1 MMKDWQQYYKE
12 RMISAEKA
20 ASMVK
25 SGDRIGFTVGRESQT
40 IGLAIAARLGEL
52 QNVNVYVPTPGYDF
66 GWYDPGWEESFKITC
81 SFPLGINEQMIKEKR
96 CDIAFGS
103 LFPFDLQY
111 FKEGLDVL
119 LTEISTPDEKGFCSF
134 GASLWNKKRQVQEA
148 RLVIAEVN
156 DKLIRTYGENYVHV
170 SEIDYFVEHQSQGT
184 TMGGGSLLGKKE
196 RKEVDEGM
204 KQIARNVGSLVKDGD
219 CLQIGVGRCTERL
232 VQMGILDGRNDI
244 GYQSEA
250 TVPGV
255 IRRVREGV
263 ITGKYKTVKPGKA
276 VITSVGGDTREEM
289 QWVHMNPLFEVVDVD
304 YLEDIRTISAID
316 NMVTINQTLIIDLF
330 GQSSAEGIGP
340 ELYSGAGGQV
350 PFQIGALLSKG
361 GRAITVAPST
371 ASGDK
376 ISRIVPLLP
385 EGTNVTIHKNLSDR
399 IITEYGIAELRGRS
413 QRQKAEALINVAHPK
428 FRDELRA
435 AAKKLFGL

>member
-12 RMISAEKA
+12 RTISAEKA

-40 IGLAIAARLGEL
+40 IGLSIAARLGEL

-81 SFPLGINEQMIKEKR
+81 SFPLGINEQMIKERR

-148 RLVIAEVN
+148 KLVIAEVN
-156 DKLIRTYGENYVHV
+156 DKLIRTFGENYVHV

-196 RKEVDEGM
+196 KKEVDEGM
-204 KQIARNVGSLVKDGD
+204 KQIAKNVGSLIKDGD

-232 VQMGILDGRNDI
+232 VQLGILDGRNDI

-250 TVPGV
+250 TVPGI

-289 QWVHMNPLFEVVDVD
+289 QWVNMNPLFEVVDVD
-304 YLEDIRTISAID
+304 YLEDIRTIAAID
-316 NMVTINQTLIIDLF
+316 NMVCINQTLVIDLF
-330 GQSSAEGIGP
+330 GQSSAESLGP

-361 GRAITVAPST
+361 GRGITVVPST

-385 EGTNVTIHKNLSDR
+385 EGTNVTIHKNLTDR
-399 IITEYGIAELRGRS
+399 VITEYGIAELRGRS

-435 AAKKLFGL
+435 AAKKMFGL

>member
-12 RMISAEKA
+12 RTISAEKA

-25 SGDRIGFTVGRESQT
+25 SNDRIGFTVGRESQT
-40 IGLAIAARLGEL
+40 IGLAIASRLGEL

-81 SFPLGINEQMIKEKR
+81 SFPLGINEQMIKERR

-148 RLVIAEVN
+148 KLVIAEVN
-156 DKLIRTYGENYVHV
+156 DKLIRTFGENYVHV

-196 RKEVDEGM
+196 KKEVDEGM
-204 KQIARNVGSLVKDGD
+204 KQIAKNVGSLIKDGD

-232 VQMGILDGRNDI
+232 VQLGILDGRSDI

-250 TVPGV
+250 TVPGI

-289 QWVHMNPLFEVVDVD
+289 QWVNMNPLFELVDVD
-304 YLEDIRTISAID
+304 YLEDIRTIAAID
-316 NMVTINQTLIIDLF
+316 NMVCINQTLTVDLF
-330 GQSSAEGIGP
+330 GQSSAESLGP
-340 ELYSGAGGQV
+340 ELVSGAGGQV

-361 GRAITVAPST
+361 GRGITIVPST

-385 EGTNVTIHKNLSDR
+385 LGTNVTIHKNLTDR
-399 IITEYGIAELRGRS
+399 VITEYGIAELRGRS

-435 AAKKLFGL
+435 AAKKMFGL

>member
-81 SFPLGINEQMIKEKR
+81 SFPLGINEQMIKERR

-156 DKLIRTYGENYVHV
+156 DKLIRTFGENYVHV

-184 TMGGGSLLGKKE
+184 TMGSGSLLGKKE
-196 RKEVDEGM
+196 RKETDEGM
-204 KQIARNVGSLVKDGD
+204 KQIAKNVGSLIKDGD

-232 VQMGILDGRNDI
+232 VQLGILDGRNDI

-250 TVPGV
+250 TVPGI

-289 QWVHMNPLFEVVDVD
+289 QWVNMNPLFEVVDVD
-304 YLEDIRTISAID
+304 YLEDIRTIAAID
-316 NMVTINQTLIIDLF
+316 NMVCINQTLVIDLF
-330 GQSSAEGIGP
+330 GQSSAESLGP

-361 GRAITVAPST
+361 GRGITVVPST

-385 EGTNVTIHKNLSDR
+385 LGTNVTIHKNLTDR
-399 IITEYGIAELRGRS
+399 VITEYGIAELRGRS

-435 AAKKLFGL
+435 AARKLFGL